1 MANRKN
7 TAERSARGA
16 TEDGRQLS
24 FVVREPVAASN
35 GPGKLAL
42 CIPPPSSPLSAVRR
56 HDLAARW
63 AADLGELAAELVAEG
78 KLDVEPRRPAP
89 RTKERTR

>member
-1 MANRKN
+1 MSHFVNSKGDA
-7 TAERSARGA
+7 
-16 TEDGRQLS
+16 RQLS
-24 FVVREPVAASN
+24 FAMRDAERP
-35 GPGKLAL
+35 KLAL
-42 CIPPPSSPLSAVRR
+42 SIPPPSSPLSAVRR

-78 KLDVEPRRPAP
+78 KLAVDPGRPAP

>member
-1 MANRKN
+1 MATRRN

-16 TEDGRQLS
+16 KEDGRQLS
-24 FVVREPVAASN
+24 FVVRDPEARNEPD
-35 GPGKLAL
+35 GFAL
-42 CIPPPSSPLSAVRR
+42 RIPPPSSPVSAVRR

-78 KLDVEPRRPAP
+78 KLAADPDRPTP
-89 RTKERTR
+89 KTKERTR